1 MSTISP
7 LKFIIP
13 LLLIPL
19 ILTIIWF
26 RNGLIMGGG
35 EEGLAFFNSNKAFY
49 LSSHVWVEYGT
60 GASVLGWLSKS
71 PIVYL
76 SLLSE
81 KIGIPPFLFQ
91 LILFYILIEVALL
104 SVYLLTLNLL
114 GLYKFNKIIAFVSAI
129 FYLFNPYTISQVWGR
144 GIYAQYFS
152 FSLFPLA
159 LLLFSVGLKRRKYVY
174 GILIVL
180 SSVILAAA
188 YGFITSVIVYWVL
201 LLSYLIY
208 AIFIDKKKF
217 NIAFFGIKFFSFT
230 FILWG
235 LVNSWWLL
243 PLFSSAKSV
252 YSASISDPG
261 ENLGTLIG
269 VSRNFTPDIIIRL
282 LQRTF
287 FFDPSAFSPIY
298 SGFIFQLISFIP
310 LFFVVVGLVN
320 TIKNSQLENFRFFV
334 LLFILG
340 LIISLGANPP
350 LGWLFVWVFKSF
362 PILQAFRNPF
372 EKFGLVYVLGYIPLF
387 AIGLISPL
395 DSKKIKKI
403 GTLLVLV
410 LTCGVFAWP
419 MWTGRVIAG
428 PDRKIGIAVPS
439 YYKDLQE
446 WLNTQNYDY
455 RLFMTPLWSG
465 DGAFYQWDNGG
476 RYQGTDPMVFI
487 LNHPAIS
494 NSAQTPFIYD
504 FVTSIKKYM
513 ERVDISPAFSLLR
526 AKFLVNRKD
535 AIFITE
541 PEKNH
546 YKFLT
551 SAIYPPIGLEGDL
564 KTICQ
569 NSRVDSNNI
578 YGAAWL
584 FCQIQKDYNDLSN
597 IRYLHLKLKTSEPA
611 NIEVA
616 IRDTNEIRIRWD
628 GRIDPEYRTN
638 STDWQY
644 LTIPLATPTEYNS
657 NINFSK
663 IYLVEVLGH
672 PLDSHDK
679 SIGEISVGEIKLD
692 PGVEKQI
699 NEFKLTKDF
708 GNLSVYEPLN
718 FNPALE
724 FGTLLSI
731 DQVINFKELF
741 ELVNKK
747 RDLINSNGFLLQSQN
762 RNKDL
767 SALVNKASLQVFDK
781 QKISN
786 TKYWLKVGGEG
797 TMGLILLSNTFNP
810 EWKILPGVSKE
821 MLNGGLFNDLNL
833 LKKVS
838 LDEKNHYVVNGYSNL
853 WKIDNEN
860 TQYGIV
866 FMPQV
871 IADIS
876 WKVSFL
882 GVLFLLGVTLIWMI
896 KKYTSSH

>member
-1 MSTISP
+1 MFITSHI
-7 LKFIIP
+7 KFIIL

-26 RNGLIMGGG
+26 KNGLIIGGG
-35 EEGLAFFNSNKAFY
+35 EEGLPFYNSSKTFN
-49 LSSHVWVEYGT
+49 LSTHVWIEYET

-71 PIVYL
+71 PIIYL
-76 SLLSE
+76 SFLSE
-81 KIGIPPFLFQ
+81 KVGISSFFFQ
-91 LILFYILIEVALL
+91 LILFYILMEIALL
-104 SVYLLTLNLL
+104 CVYLLTLTLL
-114 GLYKFNKIIAFVSAI
+114 RSYKFNKVIAFVSAI
-129 FYLFNPYTISQVWGR
+129 FYLFNPYAISQVWGR

-152 FSLFPLA
+152 FSLFPFA
-159 LLLFSVGLKRRKYVY
+159 LLLFSIGLKRKKYIY
-174 GILIVL
+174 GILIAL
-180 SSVILAAA
+180 SSVILATA
-188 YGFITSVIVYWVL
+188 YGFITSVMVYWVL
-201 LLSYLIY
+201 LSSYLIY
-208 AIFIDKKKF
+208 VIFIDKQKF

-235 LVNSWWLL
+235 LVNSWWLI
-243 PLFSSAKSV
+243 PLLSSAKNV

-298 SGFIFQLISFIP
+298 STFIFQLISFIP
-310 LFFVVVGLVN
+310 PFFVVVGLVN

-340 LIISLGANPP
+340 LVISLGANPP
-350 LGWLFVWVFKSF
+350 LGWLFVWVFKNF

-372 EKFGLVYVLGYIPLF
+372 EKFGLVYVLGYVPLF
-387 AIGLISPL
+387 ALGLISFL
-395 DSKKIKKI
+395 DSKKFKNSGIF
-403 GTLLVLV
+403 LVLI

-428 PDRKIGIAVPS
+428 PDKKIGLAIPS
-439 YYKDLQE
+439 YYSNFQK
-446 WLNTQNYDY
+446 WLNSQEYNY

-465 DGAFYQWDNGG
+465 DGAFYQWNGGG
-476 RYQGTDPMVFI
+476 RYQGGDPMVFI
-487 LNHPAIS
+487 LDQPVIS
-494 NSAQTPFIYD
+494 SSAQTPFIYD
-504 FVTSIKKYM
+504 FVTSIRKYM
-513 ERVDISPAFSLLR
+513 QRVDVTPALSLLR
-526 AKFLVNRKD
+526 AKFLINRKD

-551 SAIYPPIGLEGDL
+551 SVIYPPIGAGGDL

-578 YGAAWL
+578 YGVAWL
-584 FCQIQKDYNDLSN
+584 FCQIQKDYNDLSH

-611 NIEVA
+611 NVEIA
-616 IRDTNEIRIRWD
+616 IRDTNEIRVRWD

-638 STDWQY
+638 SSNWQY
-644 LTIPLATPTEYNS
+644 LTIPLSTPTEYNS

-663 IYLVEVLGH
+663 AYLLEVLAH

-679 SIGEISVGEIKLD
+679 SIGEISVAEIKLD
-692 PGVEKQI
+692 PGIEKQI

-708 GNLSVYEPLN
+708 GNLSVYEPLS
-718 FNPALE
+718 FNPPAELD
-724 FGTLLSI
+724 TLLSI

-747 RDLINSNGFLLQSQN
+747 RDLTNSNGFLLQSQN
-762 RNKDL
+762 LNKDL
-767 SALVNKASLQVFDK
+767 SALANKASLQVFDK
-781 QKISN
+781 QKVSN
-786 TKYWLKVGGEG
+786 TKYWLNVGGEG
-797 TMGLILLSNTFNP
+797 MMGLILLSNTFNP

-853 WKIDNEN
+853 WKIKEN
-860 TQYGIV
+860 TQYAIV

-882 GVLFLLGVTLIWMI
+882 GVSFLLGATLIWII
-896 KKYTSSH
+896 KKCISSR